1 MKRILVIDDDK
12 AFLQMV
18 VILLEETGFK
28 VGAAN
33 GGREALRQLMRDGPW
48 DLVLCDILMPEQD
61 GIETIQAILKANNRQ
76 KIIAMSGGGHYLPS
90 HSALELAQAFG
101 FVETIFKPFH
111 EKQLLEL
118 IDKVLAS

>member
-1 MKRILVIDDDK
+1 MNKILVVDDDK

-18 VILLEETGFK
+18 VTLLGDAGFQ

-33 GGREALRQLMRDGPW
+33 SGQSALRQLADDGPW

-61 GIETIQAILKANNRQ
+61 GIETIQAILKANNTQ

-90 HSALELAQAFG
+90 YSALELAQAFG

-111 EKQLLEL
+111 EKQLLVL
-118 IDKVLAS
+118 IDKILKS